1 MSRTNTHPQTLHV
14 VTPPTSL
21 GESDYWDMAPD
32 DELICIFIQS
42 NSNVA
47 LETLIRRH
55 GPVVAR
61 MLGRLLSHPQDREDA
76 FQATFLIFVKSIHR
90 IRKKNSVCSF
100 LIGVALRTGKRLRS
114 QRIANAKLLV
124 AESNLDL
131 LPCLT
136 DDRPLE
142 LLAQRLQCEALDE
155 ELESLPENVRAPII
169 EHYYAGLTVP
179 QIAESMQ
186 LTVAAVEG
194 RIKRGKRLLRS
205 RLAMRGVSLTA
216 VLGAATQFP
225 NAVSAA
231 TIESWSQTLL
241 SIPRSES
248 NPIETNP
255 VTGTESTIH
264 SSVQNLIQ
272 GELQMQLTTRSSW
285 LLWTGAVCAL
295 SAVGLGMLPWQAD
308 GGLSGDRMLIATSD
322 GQSMPEEILLQGVTN
337 AGATATSPQP
347 ATQNAAQPV
356 VQQQPPKAPTEK
368 SAPPVIW
375 QRPENL
381 ASWMKSPDGVR
392 NDQIRAKLKDQVE
405 VKFNG
410 AGLGSVMTHF
420 ATTLDLPIIMDERA
434 LEEEGI
440 SLDEQITLKL
450 SKEISFRSALKLVLE
465 PLNLTWVIED
475 EVMRITSKSNSANV
489 LRTYDLSQI
498 LPDNSTVLELVSII
512 ERTVAPDAWDA
523 AGGTS
528 TITVFGSLLVVNCP
542 EETHEGIEK
551 SLYLL
556 GNQAQHNIKPAPT
569 SKQQPP
575 GGMGGMGGM
584 F

>member
-1 MSRTNTHPQTLHV
+1 
-14 VTPPTSL
+14 
-21 GESDYWDMAPD
+21 MAPD
-32 DELICIFIQS
+32 DELICIFIRS

-100 LIGVALRTGKRLRS
+100 LMGVAFRTGKRLRS
-114 QRIANAKLLV
+114 QRIANSRKIE

-131 LPCLT
+131 LPHPS
-136 DDRPLE
+136 DDRPFE

-205 RLAMRGVSLTA
+205 RLAMRGVSMTA
-216 VLGAATQFP
+216 VLSAATQFP

-231 TIESWSQTLL
+231 TIESWSQNLL
-241 SIPRSES
+241 SLPRSET
-248 NPIETNP
+248 NPIEAHP
-255 VTGTESTIH
+255 VSGTASTIH
-264 SSVQNLIQ
+264 SSVLNLIQ
-272 GELQMQLTTRSSW
+272 GEIQMQLTTRSSW
-285 LLWTGAVCAL
+285 LLWTGAICAL
-295 SAVGLGMLPWQAD
+295 SAVGLGMLPWQSD
-308 GGLSGDRMLIATSD
+308 GGTVGESMLIAASE
-322 GQSMPEEILLQGVTN
+322 GQSIPEEILLQATPN
-337 AGATATSPQP
+337 AKVAPTISSQP
-347 ATQNAAQPV
+347 GAQPNG
-356 VQQQPPKAPTEK
+356 QPPVQLQPTKAPAEK
-368 SAPPVIW
+368 PAPPVIW
-375 QRPENL
+375 QRPENAAPWL
-381 ASWMKSPDGVR
+381 KSPEDLR
-392 NDQIRAKLKDQVE
+392 NDQIRAKLKDQIKVD
-405 VKFNG
+405 FNG
-410 AGLGSVMTHF
+410 VGLSAVISRF
-420 ATTLDLPIIMDERA
+420 ATALDMPIIIDERA
-434 LEEEGI
+434 LEEELI
-440 SLDEQITLKL
+440 SLDEQITLSL

-475 EVMRITSKSNSANV
+475 EVMRITSTRWNSANV

-498 LPDNSTVLELVSII
+498 LPDNSTVLELVTII
-512 ERTVAPDAWDA
+512 ERTVAPGSWDA
-523 AGGTS
+523 AEGTS
-528 TITVFGSLLVVNCP
+528 TIAVFGSLLVVNCP
-542 EETHEGIEK
+542 EDTHEGIEK
-551 SLYLL
+551 TLYLL
-556 GNQAQHNIKPAPT
+556 GNQAPQNIKPSPVI
-569 SKQQPP
+569 KQQPTV
-575 GGMGGMGGM
+575 GMGGM